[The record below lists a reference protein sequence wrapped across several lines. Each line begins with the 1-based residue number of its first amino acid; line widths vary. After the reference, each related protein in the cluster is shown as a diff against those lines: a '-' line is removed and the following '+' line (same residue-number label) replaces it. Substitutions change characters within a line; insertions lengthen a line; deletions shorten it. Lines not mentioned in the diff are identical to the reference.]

1 MESVSERTIALSI
14 HGRLGSSARIDTFEL
29 ARRPVLVA
37 TDPTIPFARIYRS
50 SRLEEELKSFVSIL
64 QRWGYR
70 FTKNSSTFPT
80 SSFPEEERER
90 RVNRASYPD
99 WWKKEE
105 ETSPGGEGVWR
116 KLEGIGKGRGGGAR
130 VWAFRTVATSLVDGN
145 VEREQRNI
153 VGGSRPVW
161 IEQFSPG
168 DIRHNMLDTWIGSRS
183 RSAHKSILTPWML
196 HRFVVNRETVQNV
209 AFIGARQWRCS
220 GLGLVRFSL
229 FLLWTRARAAWT
241 INDRLSKVA
250 RCTLLTATF
259 LSAPRICIKHNR
271 GVTLAVRSSYYW
283 NISCR
288 AFHRQIVKAHLC
300 RLLGGWPLVTV
311 ATYRPVLLSL
321 DFSFS
326 LFFFFP
332 LHLGIHGY
340 VLSLLRR

>member
-1 MESVSERTIALSI
+1 
-14 HGRLGSSARIDTFEL
+14 
-29 ARRPVLVA
+29 
-37 TDPTIPFARIYRS
+37 
-50 SRLEEELKSFVSIL
+50 
-64 QRWGYR
+64 
-70 FTKNSSTFPT
+70 
-80 SSFPEEERER
+80 
-90 RVNRASYPD
+90 
-99 WWKKEE
+99 
-105 ETSPGGEGVWR
+105 
-116 KLEGIGKGRGGGAR
+116 
-130 VWAFRTVATSLVDGN
+130 
-145 VEREQRNI
+145 
-153 VGGSRPVW
+153 
-161 IEQFSPG
+161 
-168 DIRHNMLDTWIGSRS
+168 MLDTWIGSRS

-288 AFHRQIVKAHLC
+288 AFHRQIVSTREWRLKAHLC

-326 LFFFFP
+326 LFFFSFSP
-332 LHLGIHGY
+332 PSRNTRLCTLFIAALTDRFIKPISSRPIGTRGQQSGESVEFTRRKCLVIKRDVTWHDVCKYCLGEC
-340 VLSLLRR
+340 SRKFARRVEKRIERATDEANGTVSNAR